1 MSDTPERK
9 DPERLLDA
17 ADPTLRALLRAGR
30 EEVPDEAQLA
40 VLVAKLGP
48 IVGGSGGGGGGGG
61 AAGGAATKATVAK
74 GVASATIAKVVGTVA
89 TVVVVGVATVRM
101 VSAPHSMTATAT
113 STSTSTPTATPTA
126 TPTSTSTATA
136 TSTPLE
142 TPAAVET
149 PAPSPPP
156 PPPPLDETK
165 LVSRAQSD
173 LLTNPARALSECNDL
188 AKQLPHGE
196 LAQEREVIAID
207 ALVRL
212 GRRDEA
218 NARASRFEAAYPQS
232 AYRRRVDAI
241 LER

>member
-1 MSDTPERK
+1 MSDTPETR
-9 DPERLLDA
+9 DPERLLDT

-40 VLVAKLGP
+40 LLVAKLGP
-48 IVGGSGGGGGGGG
+48 IVGGGGGGGG
-61 AAGGAATKATVAK
+61 AAGGAATKAATAIAK

-89 TVVVVGVATVRM
+89 TVVIVGVATARM
-101 VSAPHSMTATAT
+101 VSAPHSTMTTIAAT
-113 STSTSTPTATPTA
+113 TATPTP
-126 TPTSTSTATA
+126 TPTVI
-136 TSTPLE
+136 E

-149 PAPSPPP
+149 PAPTPPP
-156 PPPPLDETK
+156 PPAPLDETK
-165 LVSRAQSD
+165 LVGRAQSD
-173 LLTNPARALSECNDL
+173 LLTNPARALSECNDV

-232 AYRRRVDAI
+232 AYRRRIDAI